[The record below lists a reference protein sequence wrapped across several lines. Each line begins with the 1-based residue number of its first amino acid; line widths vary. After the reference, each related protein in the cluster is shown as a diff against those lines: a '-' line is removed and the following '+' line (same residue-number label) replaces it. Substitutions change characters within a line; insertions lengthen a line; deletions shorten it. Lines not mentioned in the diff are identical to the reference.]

1 MEKKPKESATSLI
14 NEIKRRTRRK
24 FSSEEKIRIVVEGMR
39 GEESIAE
46 ICRKHSIHQNMY
58 YKWSKEFMEAGKK
71 RLHGDTLR
79 EATSSEVAELRKE
92 NSELKEL
99 VAELTLQVRIL
110 KKSISSLE

>member
-14 NEIKRRTRRK
+14 NEIKRRARRK

-71 RLHGDTLR
+71 RLHGDTVR
-79 EATSSEVAELRKE
+79 EATSGEVAELRKE

>member
-1 MEKKPKESATSLI
+1 MEKKPTQTAGQLI

-24 FSSEEKIRIVVEGMR
+24 FSSEEKIRIVMEGMR

-46 ICRKHSIHQNMY
+46 ICRKHAIHQNMY

-79 EATSSEVAELRKE
+79 EAGSNEVAEIRKE
-92 NSELKEL
+92 NAALKEL
-99 VAELTLQVRIL
+99 VAELTLQVKVL
-110 KKSISSLE
+110 KKSISDLE